1 MNVWSLSRR
10 AATFRS
16 KDYAL
21 ATFFFLL
28 FFMIPV
34 IDGLL
39 LGRAFD
45 ALTSGD
51 TGSVY
56 RIGAILLVTE
66 SLHMAAIYM
75 AVIYFVRAFW
85 LIDSMFRSN
94 MLAAQIASG
103 GDDAGPLTLSAG
115 EAITHFR
122 DDPEDVTPFLDS
134 WIDNA
139 AAVVFTVAALAV
151 LGGVNPRATVALGIP
166 MLAVFIVTFAL
177 DRKIKYYRAADRQA
191 TVAVTGALGDVFGAS
206 TSITVNGAAEATLA
220 HLRRLFDVRRSTAVR
235 DRVLED
241 GLLAFA
247 RGSSEYSLA
256 ITIIVAAGAIASGA
270 FDTGDFALFVV
281 FLTYLGFLPR
291 MIGRMMARR
300 KQAGVALEGMATL
313 VANEDKLLEHRFLP
327 FEDPE
332 EFPERRLPERSK
344 LTSLVVRDLAVDFD
358 GSGGVAPI
366 SFEIQPGTLTV
377 VTGVVGSGKSVLL
390 RALLGLVDER
400 FVSGEVLWNGQFIS
414 DKAAFFVPPQAAYL
428 PQVPNLISDSLAA
441 NILLGVGS
449 DEDFNRALGVVSLQF
464 DLEQM
469 PEGRDTLVGP
479 RGMRLSGG
487 QRQRVAAARAF
498 VHQPELVV
506 LDDLSSALDVET
518 ELELWSN
525 LAVAGATVLA
535 VSHRQVAFDRAD
547 RVINLSDNHR

>member
-191 TVAVTGALGDVFGAS
+191 TVAVTGALGDVFAAS
-206 TSITVNGAAEATLA
+206 TSITVYGAAEATLA

-313 VANEDKLLEHRFLP
+313 VANEDKLVEHRFLP